1 MNMQNNLTKDSIFL
15 ILKGYIARC
24 QCAST
29 KYSMAKHEDGTLA
42 SQPLQDEKLFVSK
55 EDITE
60 VDRNSYASHT
70 KVVWESISELGIL
83 AMTSDGIPCGNV
95 ICKYKDNIV
104 VIDFGRFRLLNE
116 YIIPISRIKGY
127 DGKYIYLSV
136 SNETNLQP
144 YVY

>member
-1 MNMQNNLTKDSIFL
+1 
-15 ILKGYIARC
+15 
-24 QCAST
+24 
-29 KYSMAKHEDGTLA
+29 MAKHEEGTLT
-42 SQPLQDEKLFVSK
+42 SQPLQDEKLFVNK

-95 ICKYKDNIV
+95 IFKYKDNIV